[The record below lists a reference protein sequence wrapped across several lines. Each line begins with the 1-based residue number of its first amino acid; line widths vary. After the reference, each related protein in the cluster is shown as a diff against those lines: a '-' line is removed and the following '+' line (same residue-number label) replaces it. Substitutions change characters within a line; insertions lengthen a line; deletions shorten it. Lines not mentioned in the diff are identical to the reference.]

1 MTIEKEVISNF
12 GKKPVTL
19 RFPFEKMR
27 PVENSR
33 GQPTWK
39 IKRCMGC
46 NLCVNVCPSQAIEL
60 RGKGRESEIIY
71 YQSKCLFCGECIDV
85 CPTNAIHSISEYE
98 TVFPEKDKMR
108 IEYSRSEQ
116 NREIKEE

>member
-1 MTIEKEVISNF
+1 MTIIKEIISNF
-12 GKKPVTL
+12 LKRPVTL
-19 RFPFEKMR
+19 RFPYEKKQ

-39 IKRCMGC
+39 IERCMGC
-46 NLCVNVCPSQAIEL
+46 NFCVNVCPSQAIEL

-85 CPTNAIHSISEYE
+85 CPTNAIHSVSEYK
-98 TVFPEKDKMR
+98 TVFPEKDKMKK
-108 IEYSRSEQ
+108 EYSRSKQ
-116 NREIKEE
+116 NREIK